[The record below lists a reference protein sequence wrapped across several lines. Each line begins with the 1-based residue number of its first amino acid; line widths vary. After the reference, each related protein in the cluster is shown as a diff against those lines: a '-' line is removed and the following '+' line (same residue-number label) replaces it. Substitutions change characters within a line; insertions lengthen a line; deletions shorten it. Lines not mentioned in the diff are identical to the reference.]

1 LIGAV
6 RTDPTTIKDVALYYG
21 DEASDML
28 WQVTTV
34 LRGFLAI
41 TLLYGFEERIFG
53 FAEQRGSNDICQIN
67 DIMYPYV
74 FPPPF
79 DQCSKIAE
87 YLNYAKDDCK
97 LITAKV
103 PKVSNKP
110 SAMRQGNL
118 RADGVV

>member
-1 LIGAV
+1 M
-6 RTDPTTIKDVALYYG
+6 RTEPTTVKEVALYYG
-21 DEASDML
+21 NEVSDML

-34 LRGFLAI
+34 LRGWLAI

-53 FAEQRGSNDICQIN
+53 FAEQRGSRDVCQIN

-79 DQCSKIAE
+79 DQCSMIAE
-87 YLNYAKDDCK
+87 YLTYAKDDCN
-97 LITAKV
+97 LITVQV
-103 PKVSNKP
+103 PTASGKP

-118 RADGVV
+118 RADGVL